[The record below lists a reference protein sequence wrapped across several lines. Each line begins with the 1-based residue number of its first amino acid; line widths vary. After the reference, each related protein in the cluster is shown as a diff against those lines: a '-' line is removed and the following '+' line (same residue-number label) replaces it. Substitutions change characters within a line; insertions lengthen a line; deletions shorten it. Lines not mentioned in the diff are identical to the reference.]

1 MYNQDS
7 RVACTIFYMY
17 LYLFIYI
24 HCILYRWC
32 WRQMDVII
40 YYYTYC
46 RGRKKD
52 TLNFGV
58 IQRLL
63 YQIMLTHICTSSS
76 MRDVSTYVY
85 QSVAVQICQ
94 HRRPSTTRQH
104 WPSNQRRPTTCNYN
118 NGNNKSNIFCLEQET
133 PRKWLCAA
141 KLGEICLD
149 YFLSSGPFMVPKSTK
164 GLSLILYTP
173 RSRHVK
179 LCSRSGVLAVDT
191 VDDAS
196 GQWWS
201 GWQWRICSTRMAK
214 VLYLIPPTIQLADG
228 FLKYSSLQ
236 QGIARILRTCHS
248 KRYRISEWNMQES
261 LCLTAVAGICA
272 PCRIRTTQVTMKWHI
287 LPFIVLLI

>member
-1 MYNQDS
+1 
-7 RVACTIFYMY
+7 
-17 LYLFIYI
+17 
-24 HCILYRWC
+24 
-32 WRQMDVII
+32 MDVII
-40 YYYTYC
+40 YYYAYC

-52 TLNFGV
+52 TLYSGV

-63 YQIMLTHICTSSS
+63 YQTMLTRICTSSS
-76 MRDVSTYVY
+76 MRDVSTCVY
-85 QSVAVQICQ
+85 QSVAVQVCQ
-94 HRRPSTTRQH
+94 HPRSSTTRQH
-104 WPSNQRRPTTCNYN
+104 WPSNQRRPTTCNDN
-118 NGNNKSNIFCLEQET
+118 NGKA
-133 PRKWLCAA
+133 PRV
-141 KLGEICLD
+141 
-149 YFLSSGPFMVPKSTK
+149 FHSSCK
-164 GLSLILYTP
+164 P

-236 QGIARILRTCHS
+236 QGIARILRTCYS

>member
-1 MYNQDS
+1 
-7 RVACTIFYMY
+7 
-17 LYLFIYI
+17 
-24 HCILYRWC
+24 
-32 WRQMDVII
+32 MDVSIS
-40 YYYTYC
+40 YYTYC

-52 TLNFGV
+52 TLYLGV

-63 YQIMLTHICTSSS
+63 YQIMLTHICTSRS

-85 QSVAVQICQ
+85 QSVALQICQ
-94 HRRPSTTRQH
+94 HPRSSTTRQH

-118 NGNNKSNIFCLEQET
+118 NGNNKNNNFTWNRKFLENGCVLQSSVKYVWIT
-133 PRKWLCAA
+133 FYHHDRSWCRKAPRV
-141 KLGEICLD
+141 
-149 YFLSSGPFMVPKSTK
+149 FHSSCK
-164 GLSLILYTP
+164 P